1 MEIGVQ
7 VRVASLVFSE
17 AVNKVYFTSMLVS
30 EMMSG
35 DMSNKKFSQTRKD
48 LHLEGMSNYIQ
59 LYLCCICKL

>member
-35 DMSNKKFSQTRKD
+35 DMSNKKFLQTRKD
-48 LHLEGMSNYIQ
+48 LHLEGM
-59 LYLCCICKL
+59 